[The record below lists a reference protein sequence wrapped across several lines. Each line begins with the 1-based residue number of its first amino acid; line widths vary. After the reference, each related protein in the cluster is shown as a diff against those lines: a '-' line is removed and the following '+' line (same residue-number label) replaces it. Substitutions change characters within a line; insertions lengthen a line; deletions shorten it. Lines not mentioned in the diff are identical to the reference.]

1 MDVPPKNSA
10 DHRVASLLLPAS
22 FKLLTAD
29 AASLPKIILAPRARQ
44 MVATRLLKANQIPQ
58 DCFII
63 LLLLRHVHKLWCTCL
78 KISYIFGSVH
88 VFTLVNVC
96 VYQ

>member
-1 MDVPPKNSA
+1 MDVPPKNST

-29 AASLPKIILAPRARQ
+29 AASLRKIILAPRARQ
-44 MVATRLLKANQIPQ
+44 MVARLLKANQIPQ

-63 LLLLRHVHKLWCTCL
+63 LLLLRHVHKLW
-78 KISYIFGSVH
+78 
-88 VFTLVNVC
+88 
-96 VYQ
+96 